1 MAESQKHCDEWKKP
15 DSDIREQAKL
25 LHGHGKQ
32 VSGCLGLGI
41 REGFN
46 WEGELENIIG
56 WQKCS

>member
-25 LHGHGKQ
+25 LHGHRKQ
-32 VSGCLGLGI
+32 VSGCLELGI

-46 WEGELENIIG
+46 WERELENIIG
-56 WQKCS
+56 